1 MKLDSTIVYQSGS
14 LDASFEAFFQRHD
27 SSNIGKF
34 FLVKSLIEREPDSA
48 FAILEAIVPANN
60 IETFMVENYQRLQ
73 DITERDGE
81 LTAADSAFYLERTV
95 GTPTTDGEVYYY

>member
-1 MKLDSTIVYQSGS
+1 MKLDSTIVYQGDS

-48 FAILEAIVPANN
+48 LAILEAIVPENN
-60 IETFMVENYQRLQ
+60 IETLYGRKL
-73 DITERDGE
+73 
-81 LTAADSAFYLERTV
+81 SAHS
-95 GTPTTDGEVYYY
+95 GYYRKRW